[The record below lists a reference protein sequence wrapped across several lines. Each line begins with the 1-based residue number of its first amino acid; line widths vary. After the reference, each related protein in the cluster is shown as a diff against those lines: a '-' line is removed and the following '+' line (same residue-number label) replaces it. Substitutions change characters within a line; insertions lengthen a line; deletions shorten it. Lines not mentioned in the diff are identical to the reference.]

1 MSHAA
6 TARMPLAV
14 SFPSLDASRVSLG
27 HQMAIPILRRPVFSA
42 WLASTQRQGT
52 VATALAAQVVASH
65 QLLVAQ
71 RLLRAIC
78 VSRVST
84 APRGHRRV
92 HSARLV
98 ERMRTSMPR
107 LSALSVASGR
117 TLDVARR
124 RVMSV

>member
-1 MSHAA
+1 MLQALPH
-6 TARMPLAV
+6 
-14 SFPSLDASRVSLG
+14 FPSLDVSHVTLG
-27 HQMAIPILRRPVFSA
+27 HQTAIPIRRHRAFSA
-42 WLASTQRQGT
+42 QLASTQRQGT
-52 VATALAAQVVASH
+52 VVTALAAQVVASH

-78 VSRVST
+78 ASRVST
-84 APRGHRRV
+84 ALRGHRRV

-107 LSALSVASGR
+107 LSALSVAPAR
-117 TLDVARR
+117 MLDVARR